1 MLFVDLKVD
10 EKETLRDF
18 GNGSPKR
25 MAEEWRIFLSKSEV
39 KIIRNGLNARLM
51 ESDFKFVMELRNY
64 EAQSTPE
71 NSRAPRNYGKVIST
85 RCMVSG

>member
-18 GNGSPKR
+18 GNGSPER

-39 KIIRNGLNARLM
+39 KIMRNGLNARLM

-71 NSRAPRNYGKVIST
+71 KSRAPRNYSKVIAT
-85 RCMVSG
+85 RCMASG